1 MLRAL
6 GPPCVLLMKILTAGR
21 PELCIPE
28 AQVVKSSQLGSL
40 AGRPAGGWLAAMH
53 LSLSQFI

>member
-1 MLRAL
+1 MTTGASLLRAL

-28 AQVVKSSQLGSL
+28 A
-40 AGRPAGGWLAAMH
+40 
-53 LSLSQFI
+53 